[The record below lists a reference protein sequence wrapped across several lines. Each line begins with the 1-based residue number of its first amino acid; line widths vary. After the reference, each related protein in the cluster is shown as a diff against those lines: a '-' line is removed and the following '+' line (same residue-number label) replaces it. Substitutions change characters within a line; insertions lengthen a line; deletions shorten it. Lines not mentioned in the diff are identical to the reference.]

1 MSAPG
6 AQSWVEKG
14 RKVNRG
20 YPAHGP
26 VEVIDNWETCG
37 MHKQKTKAHKSQKG
51 VVTQD
56 RF

>member
-26 VEVIDNWETCG
+26 MEVIDNWETCG